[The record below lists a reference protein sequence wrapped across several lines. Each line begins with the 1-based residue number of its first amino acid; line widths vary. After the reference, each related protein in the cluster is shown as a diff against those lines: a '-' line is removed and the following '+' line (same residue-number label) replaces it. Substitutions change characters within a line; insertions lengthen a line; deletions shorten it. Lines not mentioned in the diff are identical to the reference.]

1 MSIFLPDPVVK
12 RLPMYYRYLSTMEQ
26 QNKSYVSSAELS
38 LATGLTA
45 SQVRQ
50 DVYSFGGEGRQGIG
64 YPVSELK
71 KHIEKLLGIH
81 QTRTMIII
89 GSGNLGH
96 ALMHYSEF
104 SEKKFE
110 IAGVFDVN
118 PQKIGSP
125 IGTLTIQDLENL
137 ESFVGSHPVDI
148 AILTLP
154 AVHAQAVAQ
163 RLYHCGVHG
172 FWNFAPVD
180 LQLPKN
186 AAIVNVHLDE
196 SLELLSYHLM
206 HPEI

>member
-12 RLPMYYRYLSTMEQ
+12 RLPMYYRYLSVMEKQ
-26 QNKSYVSSAELS
+26 HKAYVSSAELS

-71 KHIEKLLGIH
+71 EHIGNLLGI
-81 QTRTMIII
+81 QQSRSMIII
-89 GSGNLGH
+89 GSGNLGR
-96 ALMHYSEF
+96 ALMHYSDF

-110 IAGVFDVN
+110 IIGLFDVN
-118 PQKIGSP
+118 LQKIGLTV
-125 IGTLTIQDLENL
+125 GKLTIQDIEELEP
-137 ESFVGSHPVDI
+137 FTASHPVDI

-154 AVHAQAVAQ
+154 AAFAQTLAQ
-163 RLYHCGVHG
+163 RLYGCGIRG

-180 LQLPKN
+180 LHLPKD
-186 AAIVNVHLDE
+186 AAVVNVHLDE